1 MIRTQGNFVP
11 FLTSPISA
19 IFLAIAVFVLL
30 TFALKPVFAKR
41 KAAK

>member
-19 IFLAIAVFVLL
+19 VFLLIAVMVVV
-30 TFALKPVFAKR
+30 AYVFKSVRANRRAK
-41 KAAK
+41 A